1 MTLYKYVALKNNK
14 ELFESVI
21 EAADERSA
29 REMIRNSGYI
39 PVKVYLDDDEKPLLK
54 HAKTEKVYLSL
65 KEKRLFT
72 TSLQSMI
79 SSGIP
84 VVEAFAIM
92 ESNLGKSKLRR
103 IAGDIK
109 EKIINGYTFTQALES
124 YENTFGEVYV
134 KLCRAGE
141 MSGELDIVLDR
152 LSQLL
157 QKQALITDKIISAS
171 VYPVIIVIMLFGLLG
186 LFGAKVFPALLGAAN
201 MNGIEVPVETSM
213 LVSLITFLQNYWWLI
228 IIFVCGIGY
237 GVVKFIQLSPVKL
250 RIDSCLLGIPVVG
263 DFVQYKALANF
274 TAVLQVAY
282 DSGVPITESVT
293 MAKDSIENEEL
304 RKRCE
309 ILEDMIYKG
318 KSLSEAAASSGIM
331 PPDFLAMIVV
341 GEKSGTLG
349 QMLKELSD
357 NIDKKVFAVVNN
369 LSTLVGPAFLIIL
382 GVFIGFILLAFL
394 KFYYGMLGSF

>member
-21 EAADERSA
+21 EAADESSA

-124 YENTFGEVYV
+124 YENTFGEVYI

-141 MSGELDIVLDR
+141 MSGELDVVLDR
-152 LSQLL
+152 LSQLMK
-157 QKQALITDKIISAS
+157 KQALITEKIISAS

-394 KFYYGMLGSF
+394 KFYYGILGSF

>member
-14 ELFESVI
+14 EIFESVI

-54 HAKTEKVYLSL
+54 QAKTEKVYLSL

-124 YENTFGEVYV
+124 YENTFGDVYV

-318 KSLSEAAASSGIM
+318 KSLSEAVASSGIM

-357 NIDKKVFAVVNN
+357 NIDKKVFAIVNN